1 MTILERVLKLLDERH
16 ITDTALCDY
25 IGIKSGQF
33 STWKAR
39 KTEPP
44 AKYISKI
51 AEFFSLSDH
60 YILTG
65 EKDKTYLTTEE
76 WRLLNAFRNMN
87 YIGQGVYL
95 NTLEVASKDP
105 MFRKDQ
111 KSSEHIGVEKDA

>member
-1 MTILERVLKLLDERH
+1 MTILERVLKLLGERH

-25 IGIKSGQF
+25 LGIKSGQF

-44 AKYISKI
+44 AKYIPKI

-65 EKDKTYLTTEE
+65 EKDKSYLTTEE
-76 WRLLNAFRNMN
+76 WRLVTAFRHMN
-87 YIGQGVYL
+87 YIAQKVYL
-95 NTLEVASKDP
+95 DTLEVASKQP
-105 MFRKDQ
+105 EFRKDQ
-111 KSSEHIGVEKDA
+111 KSSEHTGMEKEA